1 VGKLFYK
8 ISVRSYYLA
17 VLLASPFQ
25 YKARLWIQGRKNQNI
40 RNHSNSIWFHC
51 ASLGEFEQAKPVI
64 ERIKQRNPD
73 LSIVITFFSPSGYEN
88 RKEYSKADGVY
99 YLPLDKRSNAR
110 DFLDRIKPKAAI
122 FVKYEVWYNYFS
134 ELNQRGI
141 ALYLI
146 SATFRKDQIYFREY
160 GKFMKNTLKMCNLIC
175 TQNQASVD
183 LLLAHGVSNAVVT
196 GDTCYDRV
204 LDQLGSVNHNSR
216 IEAFKRDKLLVI
228 AGSSW
233 QKEETLLSNFIK
245 NNAGRDVKY
254 IIAPH
259 NIQEKHIHEI
269 QAKFDVTTERFTEM
283 PKDDAQVMIL
293 DTIGQLASA
302 YHYADIAIIGGGF
315 SNALHNILEPATFGI
330 PVLYGNKHPN
340 FPEGMELARSGGG
353 FSISENEFS
362 TVLDVLI
369 TDESK
374 RMKAGEDSRNF
385 VESKA
390 GATTKLLKHIKELN

>member
-1 VGKLFYK
+1 
-8 ISVRSYYLA
+8 
-17 VLLASPFQ
+17 
-25 YKARLWIQGRKNQNI
+25 
-40 RNHSNSIWFHC
+40 
-51 ASLGEFEQAKPVI
+51 
-64 ERIKQRNPD
+64 
-73 LSIVITFFSPSGYEN
+73 
-88 RKEYSKADGVY
+88 
-99 YLPLDKRSNAR
+99 
-110 DFLDRIKPKAAI
+110 
-122 FVKYEVWYNYFS
+122 
-134 ELNQRGI
+134 
-141 ALYLI
+141 
-146 SATFRKDQIYFREY
+146 
-160 GKFMKNTLKMCNLIC
+160 M
-175 TQNQASVD
+175 
-183 LLLAHGVSNAVVT
+183 
-196 GDTCYDRV
+196 
-204 LDQLGSVNHNSR
+204 
-216 IEAFKRDKLLVI
+216 VI

-245 NNAGRDVKY
+245 DNAGRDVKY

-259 NIQEKHIHEI
+259 DIQEKHIHEI
-269 QAKFDVTTERFTEM
+269 QTKLEVKAERFTEM
-283 PKDDAQVMIL
+283 PKDNAQVMIL

>member
-1 VGKLFYK
+1 MGKLFYK

-99 YLPLDKRSNAR
+99 YLPLDIRSNVR
-110 DFLDRIKPKAAI
+110 DFLNRINPKAAI

-141 ALYLI
+141 SLYLI
-146 SATFRKDQIYFREY
+146 SATFRKDQIYFRGY

-175 TQNQASVD
+175 TQNQASLD
-183 LLLAHGVSNAVVT
+183 LLLTHGFSNAIMT
-196 GDTCYDRV
+196 GDTRYDRV
-204 LDQLGSVNHNSR
+204 LDQLRSVNHNSR
-216 IEAFKRDKLLVI
+216 IEAFKSDKLLVI

-245 NNAGRDVKY
+245 DNAGRDVKY

-259 NIQEKHIHEI
+259 DIQEKHIHEI
-269 QAKFDVTTERFTEM
+269 QTKLEVKAERFTEM
-283 PKDDAQVMIL
+283 PKDNAQVMIL

-330 PVLYGNKHPN
+330 PVIYGNNHSN

-353 FSISENEFS
+353 FSISKNEFS
-362 TVLDVLI
+362 TALDVLI

-374 RMKAGEDSRNF
+374 RLKAGEDSRNF

>member
-1 VGKLFYK
+1 MGKLFYK

-99 YLPLDKRSNAR
+99 YLPLDIRSNVR
-110 DFLDRIKPKAAI
+110 DFLNRINPKAAI

-141 ALYLI
+141 SLYLI
-146 SATFRKDQIYFREY
+146 SATFRKDQIYFRGY

-175 TQNQASVD
+175 TQNQASLD
-183 LLLAHGVSNAVVT
+183 LLLTHGFSNAIMT
-196 GDTCYDRV
+196 GDTRYDRV
-204 LDQLGSVNHNSR
+204 LDQLRSVNHNSR
-216 IEAFKRDKLLVI
+216 IEAFKSDKLLVI

-245 NNAGRDVKY
+245 DNAGRDVKY

-259 NIQEKHIHEI
+259 DIQEKHIHEI
-269 QAKFDVTTERFTEM
+269 QTKLEVKAERFTEM
-283 PKDDAQVMIL
+283 PKDNAQVMIL

-374 RMKAGEDSRNF
+374 RLKAGEDSRNF

>member
-1 VGKLFYK
+1 VGKLFYN

-25 YKARLWIQGRKNQNI
+25 NKARLWIKGRKNQKI
-40 RNHSNSIWFHC
+40 GSFSNSIWFHC

-64 ERIKQRNPD
+64 ERIKQRDPA

-141 ALYLI
+141 SLYLI
-146 SATFRKDQIYFREY
+146 SATFRKEQIYFKGF

-175 TQNQASVD
+175 TQNQESLD
-183 LLLAHGVSNAVVT
+183 LLLKHGFSNAVMT
-196 GDTCYDRV
+196 GDTRYDRV

-216 IEAFKRDKLLVI
+216 IESFKSDQLLVI

-233 QKEETLLSNFIK
+233 QKEEILLSNFIQD
-245 NNAGRDVKY
+245 NAGRDVKY

-259 NIQEKHIHEI
+259 DIQDKHIQEI
-269 QAKFDVTTERFTEM
+269 QAKFGVTTERFTEM
-283 PKDDAQVMIL
+283 PKQNAQVMIL

-330 PVLYGNKHPN
+330 PVMYGNNHSK
-340 FPEGMELARSGGG
+340 FPEGMELARTGGG
-353 FSISENEFS
+353 FSVSENEFS
-362 TVLDVLI
+362 SALDALI
-369 TDESK
+369 TDEAK
-374 RMKAGEDSRNF
+374 RQKAGNNSRSF
-385 VESKA
+385 VESKG
-390 GATTKLLKHIKELN
+390 GATEKLLQQIKELN